1 MRMKKIIL
9 LLAALAT
16 LASCDKGPKVTL
28 QPWESYRNPVVQEN
42 VEGPAVLASGGKF
55 YVYYNGAGEDD
66 VIPILESEDLTGWEG
81 LTPAFNALTAP
92 APVEGCAIRSCC
104 VVAWQGEF
112 LMYYTASA
120 ATTGIGVAV
129 APFPTGPWA
138 DAGTVVSTVTDD
150 AVLVGSPSAYEDAGV
165 LHLVVETTKGI
176 YSMALTADG
185 KALASGAPVYLASSV
200 FKAPVMYK
208 HGGKWYLVA
217 TTGNV
222 SGAAAS
228 TARVVYGRSDNPEG
242 PFLSKDGGQMLDGA
256 VEVLLESS
264 TKFAGPGSSA
274 TPLDLADGTSWL
286 LYNAYDLTDVSR
298 GRTLMLDPIQWADSW
313 MSVRGRIPSFCSD
326 KPDFKK

>member
-1 MRMKKIIL
+1 MKKIIL
-9 LLAALAT
+9 LSAALAT
-16 LASCDKGPKVTL
+16 LVACDKGPKVTL

-42 VEGPAVLASGGKF
+42 VEDPAVLASGGKF

-66 VIPILESEDLTGWEG
+66 VIPILESEDLTGWDG

-92 APVEGCAIRSCC
+92 APMEGCTIRSCS
-104 VVAWQGEF
+104 VVAWQEGF

-120 ATTGIGVAV
+120 ASSVIGVAL

-138 DAGTVVSTVTDD
+138 DEGTLVNTVTED
-150 AVLVGSPSAYEDAGV
+150 AVLVGAPSAYEDGGT

-176 YSMALTADG
+176 YSMALSADG
-185 KALASGAPVYLASSV
+185 KNLAAGAPVYLASSV

-222 SGAAAS
+222 SGAASS

-242 PFLSKDGGQMLDGA
+242 PFVTKDGSAMLDGA
-256 VEVLLESS
+256 AEVLLEGGK
-264 TKFAGPGSSA
+264 KFAGPGSSA

-286 LYNAYDLTDVSR
+286 LYNAYDLADVSR
-298 GRTLMLDPIQWADSW
+298 GRTLMLDPIQWADGW
-313 MSVRGRIPSFCSD
+313 MSVRGSIPSFCSD
-326 KPDFKK
+326 KPDIKK